1 MDSLD
6 RLYLDW
12 LYSQVGSVK
21 DRNRRRTYWS
31 LLGQLFTTQFVWFV
45 PNDDNRAAAGRYLRQ
60 EFLAQA
66 GVKPA
71 DTDWMGA
78 PCSVL
83 EMMIALSRELAFEA
97 YSGEPRE
104 WFWHLIDNLQ
114 IRFCD
119 SEWTAKVQAF
129 VNDVMNRL
137 IFRTYGPDGRG
148 GLFPLNKADRDQRN
162 VEIWYQLNAYLLE
175 RE

>member
-6 RLYLDW
+6 KLYLDW

-21 DRNRRRTYWS
+21 DRNPRRTYWS

-45 PNDDNRAAAGRYLRQ
+45 PNDDNRAAAGQYLRN
-60 EFLAQA
+60 EFLADS
-66 GVKPA
+66 GFKPA
-71 DTDWMGA
+71 DAGWMEAG
-78 PCSVL
+78 CSVL

-97 YSGEPRE
+97 YQGEPRE
-104 WFWHLIDNLQ
+104 WFWHMIDNLQ

-119 SEWTAKVQAF
+119 FEWTRKTEEF
-129 VNDVMNRL
+129 VNDVLNRF
-137 IFRTYGPDGRG
+137 IFRQYRSDGRG
-148 GLFPLNKADRDQRN
+148 GLFPLNSPQRDQRE